1 MAYNFSDVMKQFY
14 KVCRAHTTYDAA
26 GEEHCDS
33 NNCPYSDN
41 GVCTKLSPFDSTG
54 LEVWG
59 ATDWDRLADAV
70 MNPGDKSRFTGSPR
84 DVINYLLANYQLN
97 DTLTITVEKE

>member
-1 MAYNFSDVMKQFY
+1 MEYSFSEVMRQFY
-14 KVCRAHTTYDAA
+14 RVCRAHTIYEAE
-26 GEEHCDS
+26 GEEHCDID
-33 NNCPYSDN
+33 NCPYHEN
-41 GVCTKLSPFDSTG
+41 GVCAKLSPFDTTE

-59 ATDWDRLADAV
+59 ATDWDRLADEV
-70 MNPGDKSRFTGSPR
+70 MNSNDNSRFTGSPR